1 MTTTAYT
8 ENFVTSAD
16 GTKVSYRTLG
26 SGPDV
31 ILLHGAMES
40 AHSHM
45 GMARALADR
54 FTVHL
59 PDRRGRGGSG
69 PYPAD
74 YGIRVEIDDLAA
86 VVAQTGATRVFGVS
100 EGGLI
105 VLAAA
110 RALPAI
116 RQVAVYEP
124 ALILAGTAYT
134 SWLARYDREMAA
146 GKVAGALVTSM
157 AGLRLGPPAWFPRR
171 VLVAATNAMMKSQ
184 DKKAAPGEPTM
195 RELAPTLHYTGVLLA
210 EMTGNVAA
218 FGDVTA
224 DVLLLTAG
232 KGLAWLR
239 PGFEAVAAALPNVSR
254 HEFPRLDHGGSGDRS
269 RTNPGGKPDVVAAE
283 VGRFF
288 AG

>member
-1 MTTTAYT
+1 MTYA
-8 ENFVTSAD
+8 ENLVTSSD
-16 GTKVSYRTLG
+16 GTKISYRTLG

-31 ILLHGAMES
+31 VLLHGAMES
-40 AHSHM
+40 AHRHM
-45 GMARALADR
+45 GMAQALAGR

-69 PYPAD
+69 PCPDD
-74 YGIRVEIDDLAA
+74 YGIRTEVEDLAA
-86 VVAQTGATRVFGVS
+86 VVEQTGATRVFGVS

-116 RQVAVYEP
+116 RKVVVYEP
-124 ALILAGTAYT
+124 ALILEGTAYT

-146 GKVAGALVTSM
+146 GKVADALVTSM

-171 VLVAATNAMMKSQ
+171 LLVAATNVMMKSQ
-184 DKKAAPGEPTM
+184 DKKAAAGEPTM
-195 RELAPTLHYTGVLLA
+195 RELAPTLHCTGLLLA
-210 EMTGNVAA
+210 EMTGNVGTFA
-218 FGDVTA
+218 DVTA

-232 KGLAWLR
+232 KGLSWLR
-239 PGFEAVAAALPNVSR
+239 PGFDALAEALPDVRR

-269 RTNPGGKPDVVAAE
+269 KTNPGGKPDVVAAE
-283 VGRFF
+283 TGKFF
-288 AG
+288 AEA